1 MPGRLV
7 IICGV
12 PGSGKSTLARLV
24 AARSGRAVH
33 LQTDAV
39 RGAIANPDYSPE
51 ESEFVYGACLAV
63 ARAALDAGY
72 DVVLDGTFRTG
83 ARRESAVSALEGHY
97 GSVTFVRTVCDQQT
111 ALRRNTGREKA
122 VPTERLLG
130 IASAF
135 EDPPG
140 AVEVDTARL
149 GPEEAAELVLRS
161 LAYPLVPP
169 E

>member
-12 PGSGKSTLARLV
+12 PGSGKTTLARLV

-39 RGAIANPDYSPE
+39 RGTIANPDYSQE

-63 ARAALDAGY
+63 ARVALDAGY

-83 ARRESAVSALEGHY
+83 ARRGSAVAALEGHY
-97 GSVTFVRTVCDQQT
+97 DSVTFVRTVCDQQT
-111 ALRRNTGREKA
+111 ALMRNSGREKV
-122 VPTERLLG
+122 VPPERLVG

-135 EDPPG
+135 EAPPG
-140 AVEVDTARL
+140 AVEVDTTRL